1 MTNEEQLKSV
11 QAQLALLTA
20 QNGELGARL
29 TLQSLQQGTQTELAR
44 LDALREKEAASA
56 GFARD
61 KARAMEPFGT
71 VQGLKEAL
79 AAAAVAGREG
89 SLSIAKGGD
98 GTLLLRGKG
107 PMFEALDR
115 VAACLVSRLPA
126 QEKPWRVAAAAEVE
140 AALQS
145 RATVERLRAL
155 NTALAPGGPAPSG
168 EAPPSLT
175 AALAGLQTTMLAL
188 NAVSDAGRFFRVDR
202 QAQVFEGGDQAQRAL
217 VLLLE
222 ARSTPQRGIERAAA
236 DAADIAAVLQE
247 LHDLLLELDGRLRAA
262 GTAAAPHQAAA
273 AAQARSLIDAL
284 GSGSA
289 RPDALWALAAGEACS
304 RRLKGY
310 GRIELRATA
319 QTVQVLERRTW
330 RSDRLVA
337 VGAAEVEYRI
347 VDAKG
352 ALLRAGIE
360 LDGPA
365 GTPVRLDGTSM
376 HLELPVRPA
385 AARHAAG
392 PVQRVFPPPAPSP
405 DPPGD

>member
-115 VAACLVSRLPA
+115 VAACLAGRLPA
-126 QEKPWRVAAAAEVE
+126 PGPWRVAATAEVE

-222 ARSTPQRGIERAAA
+222 ARSTSDRKIERAAA

-262 GTAAAPHQAAA
+262 GTAAAPPQAAA

-289 RPDALWALAAGEACS
+289 RPDALWALAAGQACS
-304 RRLKGY
+304 QRLQGY

-319 QTVQVLERRTW
+319 QTVQVLERRMW

-347 VDAKG
+347 VDAMG

-405 DPPGD
+405 DPPGS